1 MSNAI
6 FCPECGDIISDGC
19 LALDDEG
26 NELPELNYTPCKC
39 SVCETDEENDM
50 QEDVSCEFDEDTR
63 TVEQAWVDEVY
74 RQSIDLLGQLQS
86 LERVLLADLDDF
98 TLDPDRA
105 SQAAKRMR
113 KVVQDIRSMVI
124 YTRLVNRS

>member
-1 MSNAI
+1 MTELN
-6 FCPECGDIISDGC
+6 FCPDCGDVLDG
-19 LALDDEG
+19 
-26 NELPELNYTPCKC
+26 
-39 SVCETDEENDM
+39 SCECPP
-50 QEDVSCEFDEDTR
+50 CEFDEDTR
-63 TVEQAWVDEVY
+63 TVEQAWVDGIY

-113 KVVQDIRSMVI
+113 KVVQDIRSMVM

>member
-6 FCPECGDIISDGC
+6 FCPECGDIISDGS

-39 SVCETDEENDM
+39 SVCETDEG
-50 QEDVSCEFDEDTR
+50 TR
-63 TVEQAWVDEVY
+63 TVEQAWVDGIY

-98 TLDPDRA
+98 NPGLYRA
-105 SQAAKRMR
+105 SRAAKRMR
-113 KVVQDIRSMVI
+113 KVVQDIRQTVI